1 MSGLGGRHV
10 RRTRS
15 WNRLCGRVG
24 KRVVSMRENPYVT
37 HLSDLNRLE
46 RGFGSSGAHQAEQC
60 QKSLLLL
67 LLLAH
72 RQVRRPKLS
81 ARPAMLWPE
90 AWPAPAHT
98 AHTAVDTTA
107 DQPALRHSQQLGL
120 VRRPQVEIDVV
131 GAETTHRIE
140 PLWAGRAAQRLIPA
154 EAACTP
160 AHPALMEGVV
170 HLLRGRGSV

>member
-1 MSGLGGRHV
+1 MA
-10 RRTRS
+10 
-15 WNRLCGRVG
+15 
-24 KRVVSMRENPYVT
+24 
-37 HLSDLNRLE
+37 
-46 RGFGSSGAHQAEQC
+46 AHQERHQVLRRLSVRARHPLLLQVRLHHVGHHMWGDV
-60 QKSLLLL
+60 LLLL